1 MGSASVTKAPPSSS
15 SSPNSSST
23 ESLDGLK
30 FGQKIYF
37 EDVSVAATTTTQG
50 AYKTSRVVSSPSS
63 ASKKGRGGSLQP
75 PRCQVEGCKVDLSGA
90 KAYYSRHK
98 VCTMHSKF
106 PTVIVAGLEQRFC
119 QQCSRSPLISF
130 SLSHFL
136 LFYLLLTSK
145 RNKKIFFCFF
155 FFFSWLVILGSS
167 ASALVYFPHLTPW
180 FLLFLVFL
188 LFWVLLEYCYA
199 IHTLFLEKKIM
210 VFVFLSNFY
219 ILFFCGFGCIFYI
232 ACFSFQGFNRADFVL
247 CRFFLFYFL
256 C

>member
-119 QQCSRSPLISF
+119 QQCSRSPS
-130 SLSHFL
+130 SLSLSLYLLFIYYWLQKGKKSSFVFVTLLFL
-136 LFYLLLTSK
+136 LFLAGLLYWVILLLLW
-145 RNKKIFFCFF
+145 FPF
-155 FFFSWLVILGSS
+155 LIL
-167 ASALVYFPHLTPW
+167 LPL
-180 FLLFLVFL
+180 FLLFLVHL
-188 LFWVLLEYCYA
+188 LYCYA
-199 IHTLFLEKKIM
+199 IHML
-210 VFVFLSNFY
+210 
-219 ILFFCGFGCIFYI
+219 LFFRRKMVLFFIPIFTSLCCVVFGCIFYI
-232 ACFSFQGFNRADFVL
+232 CCFSFQEFNHADFVPCDCSL
-247 CRFFLFYFL
+247 
-256 C
+256 

>member
-1 MGSASVTKAPPSSS
+1 MSSGSVTKAPPPSSS
-15 SSPNSSST
+15 SSPNSSS

-98 VCTMHSKF
+98 VCAMHSKS
-106 PTVIVAGLEQRFC
+106 PTVTVAGLEQRFC

-155 FFFSWLVILGSS
+155 FFFQLACYIGQFCFCFGLFSSSYSLVSAIFSVFAILG
-167 ASALVYFPHLTPW
+167 AFGI
-180 FLLFLVFL
+180 LLCYSHS
-188 LFWVLLEYCYA
+188 LFR
-199 IHTLFLEKKIM
+199 KKIM